1 MSTKK
6 YIIANWKMNLN
17 FVETLSLAKKFK
29 EKFTGFN
36 LGEVAVCPSTLA
48 LSEVAKILKD
58 SNVFLGAQNTFWG
71 EAGAYTGEVSPGMLA
86 EVGCRFVI
94 LGHSERRKYL
104 SENYEIIN
112 KKVRAVVENEKLIPI
127 VCIGESWEE
136 RKTDRRDFVLVEQLE
151 QALSGVEVFGNQQ
164 IIIAYE
170 PIWAIGTGT
179 AIEPAEAEYA
189 HKIIKLALND
199 IVGMRVVSKNFSVI
213 YGGSINSN
221 NVKSFAN
228 LEGMDGLLVGG
239 ASLKVDEFYKVAKE
253 IIKK

>member
-17 FVETLSLAKKFK
+17 LADTLSLAKKFK
-29 EKFTGFN
+29 EKFASFSK
-36 LGEVAVCPSTLA
+36 GEVAVCPSTLA
-48 LSEVAKILKD
+48 LSEVAKILRGSK
-58 SNVFLGAQNTFWG
+58 VALGAQNVFW
-71 EAGAYTGEVSPGMLA
+71 EELGAYTGEVSPEMLA
-86 EVGCRFVI
+86 EVGCRYVI

-112 KKVRAVVENEKLIPI
+112 KKVRAVVKNEKLIPV

-151 QALSGVEVFGNQQ
+151 QALSGLTVLGNQQ
-164 IIIAYE
+164 IIVAYE

-179 AIEPAEAEYA
+179 AIEPVEAEYA

-199 IVGMRVVSKNFSVI
+199 IFGMQVVSKNFKVI
-213 YGGSINSN
+213 YGGSINSK
-221 NVKSFAN
+221 NVKSFAK

-239 ASLKVDEFYKVAKE
+239 ASLKVDEFLKVAEE
-253 IIKK
+253 IVK

>member
-1 MSTKK
+1 MPKK

-17 FVETLSLAKKFK
+17 FTETLSLAKKFK
-29 EKFTGFN
+29 EKFKGFKQ
-36 LGEVAVCPSTLA
+36 GEVAVCPSTLA
-48 LSEVAKILKD
+48 LCEVAKILKG
-58 SNVFLGAQNTFWG
+58 SKVGLGAQNVFW
-71 EAGAYTGEVSPGMLA
+71 EESGAYTGEVSPEMLA
-86 EVGCRFVI
+86 QVGCRYVI

-112 KKVRAVVENEKLIPI
+112 KKVRAVIKDEKLIPI
-127 VCIGESWEE
+127 ICIGESWEE

-199 IVGMRVVSKNFSVI
+199 IVSMRVVSKNFSVI
-213 YGGSINSN
+213 YGGSISSK
-221 NVKSFAN
+221 NVKSFAD

-239 ASLKVDEFYKVAKE
+239 ASLKVDEFLKIAKE
-253 IIKK
+253 ITK

>member
-1 MSTKK
+1 MTTKK
-6 YIIANWKMNLN
+6 YIIANWKMSLN
-17 FVETLSLAKKFK
+17 FAETLSLVKKFK
-29 EKFTGFN
+29 EKFAGFDR
-36 LGEVAVCPSTLA
+36 GEIVVCPSILA
-48 LSEVAKILKD
+48 LSEAAKILRGGK
-58 SNVFLGAQNTFWG
+58 VVLGAQNVFWE
-71 EAGAYTGEVSPGMLA
+71 EAGAYTGEVSPEMVA
-86 EVGCRFVI
+86 EVGCRYVI
-94 LGHSERRKYL
+94 IGHSERRKCL

-112 KKVRAVVENEKLIPI
+112 KKVRAVVKNEKLIPI

-151 QALSGVEVFGNQQ
+151 QALSGVEIFGNQR

-213 YGGSINSN
+213 YGGSINSK

-228 LEGMDGLLVGG
+228 LENMDGLLVGG
-239 ASLKVDEFYKVAKE
+239 ASLKVDEFFKVASVIAK
-253 IIKK
+253 

>member
-1 MSTKK
+1 MPKK

-17 FVETLSLAKKFK
+17 FAETLSLAKKFK
-29 EKFTGFN
+29 KKFAGFKQ
-36 LGEVAVCPSTLA
+36 GEVAICPSALA
-48 LSEVAKILKD
+48 LSEAAKILKG
-58 SNVFLGAQNTFWG
+58 SKVALGAQNSFW
-71 EAGAYTGEVSPGMLA
+71 EESGAYTGEVAPKMLA
-86 EVGCRFVI
+86 EVGCRYVI

-112 KKVRAVVENEKLIPI
+112 KKVRAVIENEKLIPI

-151 QALSGVEVFGNQQ
+151 QALSGIEVFGNQQ

-213 YGGSINSN
+213 YGGSINSK
-221 NVKSFAN
+221 NVKSFSK

-239 ASLKVDEFYKVAKE
+239 ASLKVDEFYKVAKS
-253 IIKK
+253 IVN

>member
-1 MSTKK
+1 MPKK

-17 FVETLSLAKKFK
+17 LAETLSLAKKFK
-29 EKFTGFN
+29 EKFVGFN
-36 LGEVAVCPSTLA
+36 QAEVVICPSNLV
-48 LSEVAKILKD
+48 LSEVVKILHGGK
-58 SNVFLGAQNTFWG
+58 VVLGAQNVFWE

-86 EVGCRFVI
+86 EVGCRYVI

-112 KKVRAVVENEKLIPI
+112 KKVRAVIKNEKLIPI

-151 QALSGVEVFGNQQ
+151 QALSGVEVFGDQQ

-199 IVGMRVVSKNFSVI
+199 IIGMRVVSKNFSVI
-213 YGGSINSN
+213 YGGSINSK

-228 LEGMDGLLVGG
+228 LENMDGLLVGG
-239 ASLKVDEFYKVAKE
+239 ASLKVDEFFKVAKE
-253 IIKK
+253 ITK